1 MLQTLK
7 KLRNRVLLVYNV
19 YDVSR
24 GFVARALHFRGG
36 GAMLSIYIIGYETGC
51 PPPPPLSKPWGGLKG
66 KRGKTGREE
75 REEREER
82 EQGEEMEEMEEEEE
96 EEEGE
101 ERTEREKQG
110 QKVL

>member
-51 PPPPPLSKPWGGLKG
+51 PSPPLSKPWGGLKG

-82 EQGEEMEEMEEEEE
+82 EQGEEMEEEEE